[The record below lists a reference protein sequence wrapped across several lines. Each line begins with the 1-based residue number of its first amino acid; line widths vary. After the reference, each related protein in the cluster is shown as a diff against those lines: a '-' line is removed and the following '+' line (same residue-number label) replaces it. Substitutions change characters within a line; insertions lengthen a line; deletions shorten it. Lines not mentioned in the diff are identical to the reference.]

1 MPTIKKEQ
9 EEKQYWR
16 VKDFAIKVG
25 VHRNTIDN
33 WFKGLENHNIHFLQ
47 RVGGYRI
54 YDEQDLEIARYI
66 NNKRDDNWNVEA
78 IFNFMKDNETG
89 LKFREASTVGVNNDG
104 TNNDTDD
111 TDDIEDNAV
120 NMTYSELEVH
130 LKEFAHGLQESWTG
144 QMQEWSKQNG
154 TLIREMVREEITK
167 QSSRLIEEKSG
178 SQRQKNLD
186 MVITQRRIE
195 ENLKDEAKRKWDNL
209 PEEDKMKKV
218 GWFRK
223 EEDQRKRADFIDKYV
238 SEHFEKSLMKE
249 IGE

>member
-9 EEKQYWR
+9 QEKQYWR
-16 VKDFAIKVG
+16 VGDFAIQVG
-25 VHRNTIDN
+25 VHKNTIDN
-33 WFKGLENHNIHFLQ
+33 WFKGLESHNIHFLQ
-47 RVGGYRI
+47 RTGRNKI
-54 YDEQDLEIARYI
+54 YDEQDLEIANYI
-66 NNKRDDNWNVEA
+66 NNKRDDGWTVEA
-78 IFNFMKDNETG
+78 IFNYMKDNETG
-89 LKFREASTVGVNNDG
+89 LKFREDNNDG
-104 TNNDTDD
+104 TNNYGTSNDTDD
-111 TDDIEDNAV
+111 TDDTDTSDV
-120 NMTYSELEVH
+120 NMSQKELEVH
-130 LKEFAHGLQESWTG
+130 LREFTRGLQESWKG

-178 SQRQKNLD
+178 SQRQKNFD

-195 ENLKDEAKRKWDNL
+195 ENLKNEAKRKWDNL

-223 EEDQRKRADFIDKYV
+223 EEDERKRADFIDKYV